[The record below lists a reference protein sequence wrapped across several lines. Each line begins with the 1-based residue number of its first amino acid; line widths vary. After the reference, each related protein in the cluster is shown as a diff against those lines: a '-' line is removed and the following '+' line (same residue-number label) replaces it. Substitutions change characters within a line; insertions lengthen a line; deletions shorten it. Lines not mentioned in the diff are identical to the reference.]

1 MGFAEGE
8 KMRLTC
14 GEGEHEPDRAVL
26 LCKEKWYGEHI
37 EQNEQVGQKEERR
50 ADNRIKAEE
59 DKYILS
65 NVKTSTETKKNVLNN
80 ELLCVVKC

>member
-14 GEGEHEPDRAVL
+14 REGGQEPDPAVL
-26 LCKEKWYGEHI
+26 LCKEKRSGEHI
-37 EQNEQVGQKEERR
+37 DQSERVGQKEEGKP
-50 ADNRIKAEE
+50 DNHIKAEE

-65 NVKTSTETKKNVLNN
+65 NVRTSTEI
-80 ELLCVVKC
+80 